1 VEPMDPTFETSVSFF
16 EAHAIPDSQFA
27 EIDLSTELT
36 MTIKRSFMFLLSLM
50 FCLSF

>member
-1 VEPMDPTFETSVSFF
+1 MEPMDPTFETSVSFF